1 MKKIIT
7 MSTCVILVVSSL
19 LFSGC
24 KKEDK
29 LSLKGKE
36 KEENIKL
43 KKEQD
48 NKDNY
53 INIGLYFDSSKDGKK
68 SEITKEERLLNKDEV
83 LGEVIIQ
90 QLIKGPAVRSDLRPI
105 IPKGTR
111 LISFS
116 ITDKIATINFSGE
129 IVVPMSAEK
138 EETCLKAIVNSLSEI
153 PSVEK
158 VKIQVENKN
167 IDTIGGNY
175 SITEP
180 FSKSEVNFKK
190 KD

>member
-90 QLIKGPAVRSDLRPI
+90 QLIKGPAVRSELKPI
-105 IPKGTR
+105 LPKGTR

-116 ITDKIATINFSGE
+116 IADKIATINFSSE

-138 EETCLKAIVNSLSEI
+138 EETCLKAIVSSLSEI

-158 VKIQVENKN
+158 VRIQVENKN